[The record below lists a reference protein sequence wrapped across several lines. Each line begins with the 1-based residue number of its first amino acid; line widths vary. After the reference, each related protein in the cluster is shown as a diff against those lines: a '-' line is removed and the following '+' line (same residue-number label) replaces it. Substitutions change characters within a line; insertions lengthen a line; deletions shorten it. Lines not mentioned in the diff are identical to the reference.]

1 MQRIPF
7 TNPVLAAL
15 PRPAKGTR
23 TEYRDDMQP
32 SLLLRVTADGARTF
46 AVVGWSKA
54 KRNMTRVTLG
64 AFMKAGD
71 PSRHMGVEQARKKA
85 AAVLAALASGADPN
99 ADKREAQ
106 ADGMTLQA
114 MLAAYLKANTR
125 LKPRTREDYADVL
138 REFCADWLKKPLA
151 TITRDAIQRRH
162 AKHGADRSKARADNA
177 VRVLRALFNYAGIAP
192 NPASSPKKRRAGQP
206 GSFLFDVPR
215 KRTRLKDHQLPTWWE
230 AVTGLQGHRS
240 DSGADTASD
249 LLQFLLLTG
258 LRAGEA
264 CSLSW
269 AYVDVRDGVIEVP
282 DTKNRE
288 PHLLPL
294 SKRLAEII
302 ARRAEAKAGPYVFAA
317 KSDLKAPYPYGTLRG
332 WFQTVA
338 DECGVRITA
347 HDLRRTFASIAEELD
362 ISASTVK
369 RLLNHRTGRSD
380 VTEGYVIPS
389 AARLRGAMQR
399 IEDRILEIAKDSTLP
414 TERQRTSA

>member
-1 MQRIPF
+1 MRRIAF
-7 TNPVLAAL
+7 TNTALAAL
-15 PRPAKGTR
+15 PLPSRGTR
-23 TEYRDDMQP
+23 TEYRDDGMP
-32 SLLLRVTADGARTF
+32 ALVLRLTAEGMRTF

-54 KRNMTRVTLG
+54 KGNATRVTLG
-64 AFMKAGD
+64 AFMKPGD
-71 PSRHMGVEQARKKA
+71 PSRHLGVEQARKKA
-85 AAVLAALASGADPN
+85 AAVLASLAAGADPN

-106 ADGMTLQA
+106 AEGMTLQA
-114 MLAAYLKANTR
+114 ALTAYLKANTR
-125 LKPRTREDYADVL
+125 LKPRTREDYAAVL
-138 REFCADWLKKPLA
+138 NEVCDDWLRKPLA
-151 TITRDAIQRRH
+151 TITREAIQRRH
-162 AKHGADRSKARADNA
+162 AKHGAERSKARADNS

-264 CSLSW
+264 CGLSW
-269 AYVDVRDGVIEVP
+269 AYVDVRDAVIEVP
-282 DTKNRE
+282 DPKNRE

-317 KSDLKAPYPYGTLRG
+317 KSDPKAPYSYDTLRG

-369 RLLNHRTGRSD
+369 RLLNHRTGRGD
-380 VTEGYVIPS
+380 VTEGYILPS
-389 AARLRGAMQR
+389 AERLRGAMQR
-399 IEDRILEIAKDSTLP
+399 IENRILELATPKAAGSG
-414 TERQRTSA
+414 

>member
-7 TNPVLAAL
+7 TNTVLAAL

-23 TEYRDDMQP
+23 TEYRDDGMP
-32 SLLLRVTADGARTF
+32 ALVLRVTAEGMRTF

-54 KRNMTRVTLG
+54 KGNATRVTLG
-64 AFMKAGD
+64 AFMKPGD

-85 AAVLAALASGADPN
+85 AAVLAALAAGSDPN

-106 ADGMTLQA
+106 AEGMTLQA
-114 MLAAYLKANTR
+114 ALATYLKANTR

-138 REFCADWLKKPLA
+138 REFCADWLRKPLA
-151 TITRDAIQRRH
+151 DLTRDMIQRRH
-162 AKHGADRSKARADNA
+162 AKHGAERSKARADNA
-177 VRVLRALFNYAGIAP
+177 VRVMRALFNYAGIAP

-215 KRTRLKDHQLPTWWE
+215 KRTRLKDHQLPVWWE

-264 CSLSW
+264 CALSW
-269 AYVDVRDGVIEVP
+269 AYVDLRDGVIEVP
-282 DTKNRE
+282 DTKNRD

-294 SKRLAEII
+294 SNRLSAII
-302 ARRAEAKAGPYVFAA
+302 ARRAAAKAGPYVFAA
-317 KSDLKAPYPYGTLRG
+317 KSNPKSPYPYDTLRG
-332 WFQTVA
+332 WFQTVG
-338 DECGVRITA
+338 DECGIRVTA

-369 RLLNHRTGRSD
+369 RLLNHRTGRGD
-380 VTEGYVIPS
+380 VTEGYIVPS
-389 AARLRGAMQR
+389 AERLRGAMQR
-399 IEDRILEIAKDSTLP
+399 IEDRILEIAKRPRSP
-414 TERQRTSA
+414 ARIA

>member
-1 MQRIPF
+1 MKRITF
-7 TNPVLAAL
+7 KNTTLEAL
-15 PRPAKGTR
+15 PLPAKGTR
-23 TEYRDDMQP
+23 TEYRDNDMP
-32 SLLLRVTADGARTF
+32 ALALRVTADGTRTF

-54 KRNMTRVTLG
+54 KGNATRVTLG
-64 AFMKAGD
+64 AFMKSGD
-71 PSRHMGVEQARKKA
+71 PSRHLGVEQARKKA
-85 AAVLAALASGADPN
+85 AAVLASLAAGADPN

-106 ADGMTLQA
+106 AEGMTLQA

-125 LKPRTREDYADVL
+125 LKPRTREDYEAVL
-138 REFCADWLKKPLA
+138 REFCADWMKKPLA
-151 TITRDAIQRRH
+151 TITRDSIQRRH
-162 AKHGADRSKARADNA
+162 AKHGAERSKARADNA
-177 VRVLRALFNYAGIAP
+177 VRVLRALFNYKGVTP
-192 NPASSPKKRRAGQP
+192 NPASSPRRRREGRP
-206 GSFLFDVPR
+206 IGFLFDVPR
-215 KRTRLKDHQLPTWWE
+215 KRTRLKDHQLPVWWE

-264 CSLSW
+264 CGLSW

-294 SKRLAEII
+294 SKHLAEII

-317 KSDLKAPYPYGTLRG
+317 KSDPKAAYPYDTLRG
-332 WFQTVA
+332 WLQTVA

-347 HDLRRTFASIAEELD
+347 HDLRRTFASIADELD

-369 RLLNHRTGRSD
+369 RLLNHRTGRGD
-380 VTEGYVIPS
+380 VTDGYIVPS
-389 AARLRGAMQR
+389 AERLRGAMQR
-399 IEDRILEIAKDSTLP
+399 IEDRILAIA
-414 TERQRTSA
+414 SAKATP